1 MKQVLIIDESSI
13 FRDFISEKLES
24 KKVEIS
30 ICVGKLDG
38 LSKMRSLVPDLAII
52 DYTSAKDFL
61 IDLLEEK
68 AQDPNARKIPVIL
81 MAHELEKPFIS
92 RLGQLGVRKI
102 IPKPV
107 KIDQLFTE
115 AGTAL
120 GIEFA
125 IDVTPCIMEARVN
138 EGIIFIEIAQGLN
151 REKIGLLKYRIRE
164 LIELYALAAP
174 KVLVMMSDLSLTFA
188 DGTNLELLLDNI
200 MSDSRI
206 RNRSIR
212 ILTMDGFTR
221 EFVSGNKQY
230 REIEVV
236 DNLASAVDSL
246 IRDTGNGENKTAAIS
261 EKILSA
267 DTAGTEQASF
277 EMRFKSEL
285 ESLRTVAQ
293 DIYIA
298 VIDDDVVIRNILAK
312 TFQAINA
319 KVDLFESGAAFL
331 TNGKHDRYN
340 LIFLDLIMPEM
351 NGFQV
356 LQKIREQ
363 NIVSPVI
370 VLSAV
375 SKREAVMKA
384 LSSGVKSYLIKPLEP
399 HLLLKKAIEVLK
411 AEL

>member
-1 MKQVLIIDESSI
+1 MKQVLIIDESNI

-24 KKVEIS
+24 RKVEIS
-30 ICVGKLDG
+30 ICVGKLDS

-61 IDLLEEK
+61 IELLEEK
-68 AQDPNARKIPVIL
+68 AKDPNAKKIPVIL
-81 MAHELEKPFIS
+81 MANELDKAVIS

-107 KIDQLFTE
+107 KIDQLFSE

-120 GIEFA
+120 GLEFT

-188 DGTNLELLLDNI
+188 DGTNLEMLLDNI
-200 MSDSRI
+200 ISDSRI

-230 REIEVV
+230 RDIEVV

-261 EKILSA
+261 EKILSGN
-267 DTAGTEQASF
+267 TAGNEQASF

-319 KVDLFESGAAFL
+319 KVDLFESGSAYL

-356 LQKIREQ
+356 LQKIREH
-363 NIVSPVI
+363 NISSPVI

-399 HLLLKKAIEVLK
+399 HLL
-411 AEL
+411 

>member
-1 MKQVLIIDESSI
+1 MKQVLIIDESSV

-24 KKVEIS
+24 KNVEIS
-30 ICVGKLDG
+30 ICVGKLDS

-52 DYTSAKDFL
+52 DYASAKDFL

-68 AQDPNARKIPVIL
+68 AKDPNARKIPVIL
-81 MAHELEKPFIS
+81 MAHELEKPVIS
-92 RLGQLGVRKI
+92 RLALLGVRKI

-107 KIDQLFTE
+107 KIDQLFSE
-115 AGTAL
+115 AGTSL
-120 GIEFA
+120 GMDFT

-164 LIELYALAAP
+164 LIELYDLAAP

-188 DGTNLELLLDNI
+188 DGTNLELLFDNI
-200 MSDSRI
+200 ISDHRI
-206 RNRSIR
+206 RNRSIK

-221 EFVSGNKQY
+221 EFILGNKQY
-230 REIEVV
+230 RDIEVA

-246 IRDTGNGENKTAAIS
+246 IRDSGNGESKTAVIS
-261 EKILSA
+261 EKILST
-267 DTAGTEQASF
+267 DTAATRQESF

-285 ESLRTVAQ
+285 EALRTVAQ
-293 DIYIA
+293 VIHIA
-298 VIDDDVVIRNILAK
+298 VIDDDVVIRNILSK

-319 KVDLFESGAAFL
+319 KVDLFESGIAYLAS
-331 TNGKHDRYN
+331 GKLDRYN
-340 LIFLDLIMPEM
+340 LVFLDLIMPEM

-356 LQKIREQ
+356 LQKIQER
-363 NIVSPVI
+363 NITSPVI

-411 AEL
+411 AAI